1 MIRSYEAASTES
13 LAIWGVVSS
22 PSSRGG
28 PDMSSETALTGSD
41 HPRRVPVTICKM
53 QTHFRAFYF
62 NNWMEW
68 KTKKHYN
75 FFCRG
80 GQKIFRGGRAPLA
93 PP

>member
-41 HPRRVPVTICKM
+41 HPSVS
-53 QTHFRAFYF
+53 RAC
-62 NNWMEW
+62 NNLQ
-68 KTKKHYN
+68 N
-75 FFCRG
+75 ANAF
-80 GQKIFRGGRAPLA
+80 
-93 PP
+93 

>member
-1 MIRSYEAASTES
+1 
-13 LAIWGVVSS
+13 
-22 PSSRGG
+22 
-28 PDMSSETALTGSD
+28 MSSETALTGSD

-68 KTKKHYN
+68 KTKN
-75 FFCRG
+75 ITIFFVG
-80 GQKIFRGGRAPLA
+80 GAKKISGGVEPPLA